1 MLIRF
6 IARSIKHKL
15 MFAVAG
21 VFVLGL
27 GAVVYMATQLQIQ
40 ESESFVSWSIQRNLE
55 SRGERLKM
63 TFQRLVDKGELS
75 LRLQS
80 IDKSSQILG
89 IQVLRWPTLELQ
101 EERMLENLPSSDKFS
116 PEFSQEH
123 MASFQAGEGNFVLQK
138 RSATVQQLSKR
149 VGEEH
154 IISLFF
160 LTENLQ
166 DLMNSQGL
174 EELALF
180 NSSGEVFLQSGNS
193 KLANS
198 AIAGSTGQLPQE
210 IFSRL
215 SFSASTSEQFPFHDP
230 RGRKFIG
237 SFYKT
242 GISETVLGAWIPY
255 EVVLETPKKVARRSF
270 YLGLGV
276 LGIALL
282 VSMLFSNSL
291 IKPISALVSA
301 TRNIASGDFTTRMK
315 IRTNDELSLLGN
327 SFNNMAEGLE
337 ERQKLK
343 DLFGKF
349 HSEAVVKKLMADD
362 KIRLGGERLPV
373 TVFFSDIRSFT
384 STSEKLTPEEV
395 VEMLNEY
402 MTEMVGVIEEEG
414 GVVDKY
420 VGDAIMAVWG
430 LAKEAPE
437 ASALH
442 ATRACLKMRDR
453 LASLNQRRTGRG
465 QNEIK
470 IGMGLTSGEVIAGN
484 IGSQSRMEYTVIG
497 DTVNTAS
504 RMESLTK
511 DNETDFLIHSSTAE
525 FVQDHVHLE
534 GPIAVY
540 AKGKA
545 DEIQVYKVTALAT
558 RAAIL

>member
-1 MLIRF
+1 
-6 IARSIKHKL
+6 

-21 VFVLGL
+21 VFILGL

-89 IQVLRWPTLELQ
+89 IQVLKWPTLELQ
-101 EERMLENLPSSDKFS
+101 EERMLESLPSSDKFS

-123 MASFQAGEGNFVLQK
+123 MASFREDEGNFVLQK

-149 VGEEH
+149 VGEEY

-166 DLMNSQGL
+166 DLMSSQGL

-198 AIAGSTGQLPQE
+198 ATAGSSGQLPQE

-215 SFSASTSEQFPFHDP
+215 SFSADTSEQFPFHDS
-230 RGRKFIG
+230 RDRKFIG
-237 SFYKT
+237 SVYKT
-242 GISETVLGAWIPY
+242 GISGTVLGAWIPY

-291 IKPISALVSA
+291 IKPIYALVSA
-301 TRNIASGDFTTRMK
+301 TRHIASGDFATRIK
-315 IRTNDELSLLGN
+315 IETNDELSLLGD

-384 STSEKLTPEEV
+384 STSEKMTPEEV

-430 LAKEAPE
+430 LAKEDPE

-453 LASLNQRRTGRG
+453 LALLNQRRVGRG
-465 QNEIK
+465 QSEIK
-470 IGMGLTSGEVIAGN
+470 MGMGLTSGEVIAGN

-511 DNETDFLIHSSTAE
+511 DNETDFLIHFSTAE
-525 FVQDHVHLE
+525 FVKNHVQLE
-534 GPIAVY
+534 GPIAVH

-558 RAAIL
+558 RAAN